1 MAYSKK
7 SAPSISRRRVTTLTP
22 RNYNVSADELNYI
35 DYKNVRLL
43 RRHMTRYMKIEP
55 RRRSGLT
62 AKQQR
67 KMANAIK
74 RARYMALVPYTLH

>member
-1 MAYSKK
+1 MSYAKK
-7 SAPSISRRRVTTLTP
+7 STTSISRRRVTTLTP
-22 RNYNVSADELNYI
+22 RNYNVSTDELNYI

-43 RRHMTRYMKIEP
+43 RHYITRYVKIEP

-67 KMANAIK
+67 KMAQAIK
-74 RARYMALVPYTLH
+74 RARYMALLPYALH

>member
-1 MAYSKK
+1 MKQPTA
-7 SAPSISRRRVTTLTP
+7 SISRRRFTTLTP
-22 RNYNVSADELNYI
+22 RNYNVSTDELNYI

>member
-7 SAPSISRRRVTTLTP
+7 SSPSVSRRRPSTLTP
-22 RNYNVSADELNYI
+22 RNFSLSSDELNYI
-35 DYKNVRLL
+35 DYKNIRMI
-43 RRHMTRYMKIEP
+43 RRYMTRYMKIEP

-67 KMANAIK
+67 DMATAIK

>member
-7 SAPSISRRRVTTLTP
+7 SSPSVSRRRVTTLTP
-22 RNYNVSADELNYI
+22 RNFNIASDELNYI

-43 RRHMTRYMKIEP
+43 RRYITRYVKIEP

-67 KMANAIK
+67 EMAQAIK
-74 RARYMALVPYTLH
+74 RARYMALIPYTLH

>member
-1 MAYSKK
+1 MIYSKK
-7 SAPSISRRRVTTLTP
+7 STASVSRRRVTTLTP
-22 RNYNVSADELNYI
+22 RNYNVGSDELNYI

-43 RRHMTRYMKIEP
+43 RRYMTRYMKIEP

-67 KMANAIK
+67 DMAQAIK
-74 RARYMALVPYTLH
+74 RARYMALVPYTIH

>member
-1 MAYSKK
+1 MAFPKK
-7 SAPSISRRRVTTLTP
+7 STTSISRRRVTTLTP
-22 RNYNVSADELNYI
+22 RNYNVSTDELNYV

-43 RRHMTRYMKIEP
+43 RRYTTRYVKIEP

-67 KMANAIK
+67 KMAQAIK
-74 RARYMALVPYTLH
+74 RARYMALLPYALH

>member
-1 MAYSKK
+1 MVFSKK
-7 SAPSISRRRVTTLTP
+7 FTTSVSRRRTPTLTP
-22 RNYNVSADELNYI
+22 RNYNVSTDELNCI

-43 RRHMTRYMKIEP
+43 RRYMTRYMKIEP

-67 KMANAIK
+67 NMANAIK

>member
-7 SAPSISRRRVTTLTP
+7 SAPSVSRRRVTTLTP
-22 RNYNVSADELNYI
+22 RNFNIASDELNYI

-43 RRHMTRYMKIEP
+43 RRYMTRYMKIEP
-55 RRRSGLT
+55 RRRSGLS

-67 KMANAIK
+67 DMATAIK
-74 RARYMALVPYTLH
+74 RSRYMALVPYTLH